1 MAHSVQDCCKILN
14 VHGIKSLGVKWP
26 FLVWYLAGGGWVDAL
41 FFQRVLY
48 IYLICIDSVQICQHM
63 WWWANANL
71 WLFINNITAVHS
83 PIIFLQ
89 QSSRKSV
96 FSVYYNFLRDVGAE
110 FFLCPDEIP
119 VWITKYL
126 VKVTWFLSYF
136 HFWSNKSCALSLLQ

>member
-1 MAHSVQDCCKILN
+1 MTGAAGVYQLSVCLSSSPAPI
-14 VHGIKSLGVKWP
+14 SRWRE
-26 FLVWYLAGGGWVDAL
+26 GGGVDAL

-119 VWITKYL
+119 V
-126 VKVTWFLSYF
+126 
-136 HFWSNKSCALSLLQ
+136 